1 MGLDVIF
8 PNVEVVKLRHS
19 FGYCQ
24 SCNFSPPTSFAQQC
38 RSVQVA
44 YGLLIHECQRLARTY
59 FQARFSRLTTMLA
72 NVGLEELPLP
82 LQRNVIFKREEIDQV
97 TYDAQ
102 GSLVGSAIARTE
114 PL

>member
-8 PNVEVVKLRHS
+8 PNVEEVSMQHTFR
-19 FGYCQ
+19 GCQ
-24 SCNFSPPTSFAQQC
+24 LCHFTLPSRFAQQC

-44 YGLLIHECQRLARTY
+44 YALLIHECQRLARTY
-59 FQARFSRLTTMLA
+59 FQVRFSKLKFLLA
-72 NVGLEELPLP
+72 NVGLEELPP
-82 LQRNVIFKREEIDQV
+82 SLQRSVTFKREEIDQV

>member
-19 FGYCQ
+19 FGRCRLCYFTRP
-24 SCNFSPPTSFAQQC
+24 SRIAQQC
-38 RSVQVA
+38 RSVQFA
-44 YGLLIHECQRLARTY
+44 YSLLIHECQRLTRTY
-59 FQARFSRLTTMLA
+59 FQDRFSRLTTMLA

-82 LQRNVIFKREEIDQV
+82 FQRNVIFKREEIDQV

>member
-8 PNVEVVKLRHS
+8 PNVEVVNLLHTFR
-19 FGYCQ
+19 
-24 SCNFSPPTSFAQQC
+24 SCRLCHFTRPTRIAQQC

-44 YGLLIHECQRLARTY
+44 YSLLIHECQRLARIY
-59 FQARFSRLTTMLA
+59 FQTRFSKLKSLHA
-72 NVGLEELPLP
+72 NVGLEEFPLSF
-82 LQRNVIFKREEIDQV
+82 QRNVIFKREEIDQV

>member
-1 MGLDVIF
+1 MGLDVII
-8 PNVEVVKLRHS
+8 PNVEVVRLRHS
-19 FGYCQ
+19 FRGCPLCHFTLP
-24 SCNFSPPTSFAQQC
+24 SRNAQQC

-82 LQRNVIFKREEIDQV
+82 LQRSVIFKREEIDQV
-97 TYDAQ
+97 TFDAQ

>member
-8 PNVEVVKLRHS
+8 PNVEVVKLWHS

-24 SCNFSPPTSFAQQC
+24 ICNFSPPTSFAQQC

-44 YGLLIHECQRLARTY
+44 YSLLIHECQRLTRTY
-59 FQARFSRLTTMLA
+59 FQTRFSKLAILLA
-72 NVGLEELPLP
+72 NLGLKQLPLSF
-82 LQRNVIFKREEIDQV
+82 QRKVIFKREEIDQV

-102 GSLVGSAIARTE
+102 GSLVGSAIARAK
-114 PL
+114 PF